1 MPGPRAGI
9 RVLLAT
15 QLAGIAAA
23 AVAVLAALGPLLLA
37 RPTPA
42 RLLALAG
49 ILAAAIFASGALLLG
64 RAVAR
69 PVDRMLAA
77 AERLAGSGR
86 GLPVLGE
93 GDAPPPGLG
102 RAAVAFERT
111 AAALDEERRALSAK
125 VDELTRANAALAA
138 ARESLAR
145 SERLATVGRL
155 AAGVAHEVGNPL
167 GAIGGFAELAR
178 TRLEAGAPGAE
189 VADFLARISAE
200 TGRIDAIVRDLLD
213 FARPSHLDVAPVG
226 VAAAL
231 DAALR
236 LARVQAR
243 FRDVRVEVELPEAL
257 PPVLADERRLAQVF
271 LNLLLNAG
279 DAMNGRGVVRVAAT
293 RADGRVDVRVA
304 DGGSGIPEADRARV
318 FEPFFTTKAPGQGTG
333 LGLAVCHG
341 IVESFGGTIAAEH
354 PEAGEGAVFRI
365 GLRTA

>member
-1 MPGPRAGI
+1 M
-9 RVLLAT
+9 LLAA
-15 QLAGIAAA
+15 QLAAIA
-23 AVAVLAALGPLLLA
+23 AVAVAALAALGPLLA

-49 ILAAAIFASGALLLG
+49 ILAAVIFATGSLLLG

-93 GDAPPPGLG
+93 GDAAPQGLG

-111 AAALDEERRALSAK
+111 AAALDEERWALSAK

-155 AAGVAHEVGNPL
+155 AAGVAHEIGNPL
-167 GAIGGFAELAR
+167 GAIGGYAELAR
-178 TRLEAGAPGAE
+178 GRLEAGTGGDAE

-200 TGRIDAIVRDLLD
+200 TARIDAIVRDLLD
-213 FARPSHLDVAPVG
+213 FARPSQLEVVPVG

-236 LARVQAR
+236 LARVQER
-243 FRDVRVEVELPEAL
+243 FRHVQVEVALPEAL

-271 LNLLLNAG
+271 LNLLLNAA
-279 DAMNGRGVVRVAAT
+279 DAMSGRGVVRVEAT
-293 RADGRVDVRVA
+293 HAPGRVEVRVA
-304 DGGSGIPEADRARV
+304 DGGPGIPEADLARV
-318 FEPFFTTKAPGQGTG
+318 FEPFFTTKPPGLGTG

-341 IVESFGGTIAAEH
+341 IMESFCGTIAAE
-354 PEAGEGAVFRI
+354 PSVPGKGAVFRI
-365 GLRTA
+365 GLRTV